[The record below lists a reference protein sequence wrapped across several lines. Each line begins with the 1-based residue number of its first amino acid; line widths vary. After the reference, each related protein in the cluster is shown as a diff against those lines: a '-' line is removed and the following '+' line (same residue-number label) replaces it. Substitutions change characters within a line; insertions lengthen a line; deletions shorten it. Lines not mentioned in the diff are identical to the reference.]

1 MCTDDSHT
9 VRTLATDWNLV
20 LTRSNTKLPCLKC
33 VTSKKINLL
42 FLTVSN
48 DSIWRPGRLFNM
60 VPQGRTH
67 AYSGQDVFFFFEKQP
82 KDKKTLIFIYGKLS
96 PRTFYRPD

>member
-1 MCTDDSHT
+1 MCTVDSHT

-20 LTRSNTKLPCLKC
+20 LTRSNTKLPCFKR

-67 AYSGQDVFFFFEKQP
+67 IRDRTFFSFLRNNRKI
-82 KDKKTLIFIYGKLS
+82 KKTLIFIYSKLS

>member
-1 MCTDDSHT
+1 MCTVDSHT

-48 DSIWRPGRLFNM
+48 DSIWRPGRLFIWCLKG
-60 VPQGRTH
+60 GRMH
-67 AYSGQDVFFFFEKQP
+67 IRD
-82 KDKKTLIFIYGKLS
+82 
-96 PRTFYRPD
+96 RTFFSFLRNNRKIKKL